1 MNEERQG
8 TIHPAGLSKREA
20 RHQVNLADRE
30 ELQVTGVLHV
40 DSFDDR
46 EIVLATDLGTLT
58 VQGEDLQIRQ
68 LDLESG
74 RFAVEGTI
82 NSLTYA
88 VGNQRARKGQG
99 LLERLLR

>member
-1 MNEERQG
+1 MPEGNGNRSATAAHEVIL
-8 TIHPAGLSKREA
+8 TNREKL
-20 RHQVNLADRE
+20 RVR
-30 ELQVTGVLHV
+30 GVLHV

-46 EIVLATDLGTLT
+46 QIVLDTDLGTLT

-74 RFAVEGTI
+74 DFAVDGVVTA
-82 NSLTYA
+82 LVYTA
-88 VGNQRARKGQG
+88 ARARDARGKARG